1 MLVCVPRSRVGRYSL
16 AKAVVAFASLLT
28 VDLDVETTFA
38 VPNLMMK
45 KLVND
50 ALEHLANN
58 LKGRAEHLS
67 GGL

>member
-1 MLVCVPRSRVGRYSL
+1 MGAS
-16 AKAVVAFASLLT
+16 SLLT

-50 ALEHLANN
+50 ALAHLATN

-67 GGL
+67 GGS